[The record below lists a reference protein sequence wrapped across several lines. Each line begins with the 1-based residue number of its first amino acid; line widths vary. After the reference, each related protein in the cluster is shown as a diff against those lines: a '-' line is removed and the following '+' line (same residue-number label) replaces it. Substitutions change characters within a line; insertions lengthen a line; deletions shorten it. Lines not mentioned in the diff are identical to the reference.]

1 MCGIAGFSYIKPDKK
16 ISKRFFNTEKY
27 LFHRGPENTGFF
39 KNPHLDLIHTRLSI
53 VDIKGGNQ
61 PIQNKRYVLVAN
73 CEIYNDPEIRK
84 KIEHINLSQILILSQ
99 FWHYMNVMG
108 LMD

>member
-39 KNPHLDLIHTRLSI
+39 KNPHLDSDCEVTVLKNHMSVQTLQ
-53 VDIKGGNQ
+53 IKLQ
-61 PIQNKRYVLVAN
+61 HL
-73 CEIYNDPEIRK
+73 
-84 KIEHINLSQILILSQ
+84 
-99 FWHYMNVMG
+99 
-108 LMD
+108 

>member
-16 ISKRFFNTEKY
+16 ISKRFFNTERY
-27 LFHRGPENTGFF
+27 LTHRGPENSGFF
-39 KNPHLDLIHTRLSI
+39 KNQHLDLIHTRLSI

-73 CEIYNDPEIRK
+73 GEIYNDPEIRK
-84 KIEHINLSQILILSQ
+84 KNQTLKSG
-99 FWHYMNVMG
+99 F
-108 LMD
+108 

>member
-39 KNPHLDLIHTRLSI
+39 KKSTFGFNS
-53 VDIKGGNQ
+53 
-61 PIQNKRYVLVAN
+61 Y
-73 CEIYNDPEIRK
+73 
-84 KIEHINLSQILILSQ
+84 
-99 FWHYMNVMG
+99 
-108 LMD
+108 

>member
-1 MCGIAGFSYIKPDKK
+1 MCGIAGFSYIKPDKE
-16 ISKRFFNTEKY
+16 ISKRFFNTKRY
-27 LFHRGPENTGFF
+27 LSHRGPENTGFF

-73 CEIYNDPEIRK
+73 GEIYNDPEIRK
-84 KIEHINLSQILILSQ
+84 KKSNI
-99 FWHYMNVMG
+99 
-108 LMD
+108 